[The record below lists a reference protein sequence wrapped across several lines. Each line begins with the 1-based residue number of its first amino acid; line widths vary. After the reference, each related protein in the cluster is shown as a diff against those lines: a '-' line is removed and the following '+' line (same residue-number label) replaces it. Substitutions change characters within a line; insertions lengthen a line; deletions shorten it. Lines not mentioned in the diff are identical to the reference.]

1 MIQTGDTTTNNTL
14 IQIGIVD
21 NTTGS
26 ISDINAVISDT
37 SQQSLDSPPVIIDTC
52 IVSDKEKEPENS
64 GH

>member
-21 NTTGS
+21 NTTG
-26 ISDINAVISDT
+26 ITSDINAVISDT
-37 SQQSLDSPPVIIDTC
+37 QQESLQSPPVIIDTC
-52 IVSDKEKEPENS
+52 IITDTEKEPENS

>member
-21 NTTGS
+21 NTTG
-26 ISDINAVISDT
+26 ITSDINAVISDT
-37 SQQSLDSPPVIIDTC
+37 SQQSLESPPVIIDTC
-52 IVSDKEKEPENS
+52 IIRDTEKEPEDS